1 MALDNLISFELTA
14 AELTEIDAALE
25 NIAKIIE
32 GKVVNLTP
40 EERNQYGRIG
50 NRTENW
56 IEKVK
61 RYMDGN
67 ASLIPNYISKPEYDK
82 DYAARKTLQPRL
94 NKLNAIVESLDDTQK
109 LISTDLYTNS
119 IAFYRNLKV
128 AAQQN
133 VPGSTV
139 MYQDLKAQFPG
150 PGKKPTPTP

>member
-14 AELTEIDAALE
+14 AELTEIDAAIE
-25 NIAKIIE
+25 KIAKIID
-32 GKVVNLTP
+32 GKVINLTP
-40 EERNQYGRIG
+40 EERSQYGRIA

-56 IEKVK
+56 IDKVK
-61 RYMDGN
+61 GYMDGN
-67 ASLIPNYISKPEYDK
+67 DSLIPNYISKTEYDK
-82 DYAARKTLQPRL
+82 DYSARKTLQPRL

-109 LISTDLYTNS
+109 LISTDLYSNS

-139 MYQDLKAQFPG
+139 MYQDLQAQFPG
-150 PGKKPTPTP
+150 PGKKAAPTP